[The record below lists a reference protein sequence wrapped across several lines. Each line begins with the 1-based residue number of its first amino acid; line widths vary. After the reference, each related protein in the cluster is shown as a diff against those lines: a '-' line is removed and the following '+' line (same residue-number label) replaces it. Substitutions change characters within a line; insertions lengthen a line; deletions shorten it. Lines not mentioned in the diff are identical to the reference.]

1 MSDWRGAR
9 SGRDS
14 DVGDVGVAN
23 VAGVLTTVA
32 GQFNVVRPRNGD
44 ANQQRILPDCLGCL

>member
-9 SGRDS
+9 SGWDS
-14 DVGDVGVAN
+14 DVGAIGVVN
-23 VAGVLTTVA
+23 VALVLARVV